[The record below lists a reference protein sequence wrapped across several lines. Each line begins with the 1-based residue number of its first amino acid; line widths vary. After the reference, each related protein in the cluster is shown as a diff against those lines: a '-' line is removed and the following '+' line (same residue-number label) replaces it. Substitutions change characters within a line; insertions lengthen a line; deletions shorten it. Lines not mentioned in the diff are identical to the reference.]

1 MEHLCRSIEDVSSS
15 RAEAYGGS
23 IMTVIKHCLL
33 PVRRGL
39 LPLVLFALCPIA
51 DSVAQSAPTLG
62 YAAAEK
68 ANPDRFDV
76 FKKGLTEL
84 GYVEGKDVRIDIAKA
99 FLMPTISV

>member
-1 MEHLCRSIEDVSSS
+1 MNMEHRCRSIEDVFSRQS
-15 RAEAYGGS
+15 RALWGP
-23 IMTVIKHCLL
+23 IMTMIEHCLL

-76 FKKGLTEL
+76 FK
-84 GYVEGKDVRIDIAKA
+84 RA
-99 FLMPTISV
+99 